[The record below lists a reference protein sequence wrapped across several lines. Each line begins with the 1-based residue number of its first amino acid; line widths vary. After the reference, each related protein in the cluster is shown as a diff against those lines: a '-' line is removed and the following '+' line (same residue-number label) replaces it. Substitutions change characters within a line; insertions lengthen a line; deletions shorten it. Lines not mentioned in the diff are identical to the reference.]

1 MRIGLQLGKKRKI
14 MSELIDEISSE
25 IARARDLPLSEQP
38 AAFEVIRL
46 RLEAM
51 IADTRTET
59 TGSEAAE

>member
-1 MRIGLQLGKKRKI
+1 